1 MIIIE
6 IFRKNG
12 FILLLPDQTQFWN
25 FLGKRLCF
33 TKIGFANQP
42 PNDGAKYKYTIL
54 SISLLS
60 DMQIFVLLVIQLKLQ
75 FNHEKNISDIG
86 I

>member
-25 FLGKRLCF
+25 FLGKRYALQ
-33 TKIGFANQP
+33 KL
-42 PNDGAKYKYTIL
+42 DL
-54 SISLLS
+54 
-60 DMQIFVLLVIQLKLQ
+60 QINHQMMVLNTNIQ
-75 FNHEKNISDIG
+75 F
-86 I
+86 